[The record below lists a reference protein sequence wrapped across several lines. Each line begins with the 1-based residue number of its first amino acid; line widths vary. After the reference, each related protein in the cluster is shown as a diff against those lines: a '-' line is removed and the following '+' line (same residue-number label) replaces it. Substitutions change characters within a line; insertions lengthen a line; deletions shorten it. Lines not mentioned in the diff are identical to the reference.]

1 MIPLCILNYHYQ
13 ESADRYASNIYY
25 LGQKVKRVDEQIN
38 CVAIMESLFFLLSLL
53 CLGFSNCVPHS
64 ILNKQP
70 CYNPKLD
77 EGVQEVM

>member
-25 LGQKVKRVDEQIN
+25 LGQKVKRVDEQI
-38 CVAIMESLFFLLSLL
+38 VLPMESLFFFLLFLL